1 MLEICANI
9 LCIKNVF
16 NAAVFTKDVS
26 FIDFFSP
33 TLLSRVVGLKV
44 VGMQLPWI
52 VKEDM
57 LWVSVTQEVAS
68 DKVRWRKMVCY
79 SDKKRYFSNPNKQ
92 I

>member
-1 MLEICANI
+1 M
-9 LCIKNVF
+9 
-16 NAAVFTKDVS
+16 
-26 FIDFFSP
+26 
-33 TLLSRVVGLKV
+33 VGLKV

-79 SDKKRYFSNPNKQ
+79 SDKKRYFSNLNKQ